1 MSIPALAIFAV
12 LYGPR
17 VRREVTGRDVLA
29 AHLDWVRRTGGLR
42 SRGREGEDV
51 PDDAEPVMEAEPV
64 PEGLFELEED
74 GESLPLEPAKAFIRV
89 VAAASELRQ
98 AWEADVLASVPSQL
112 MFGLCGVADWAVY
125 LSAHGDEPR
134 GKPRRGT
141 DARGEAAT
149 DLALRFEAV
158 RDLLMEHLAAQG
170 GHPLSED
177 ELGRAVGRL
186 EELVHAV
193 GERAHEMLSPEEDA
207 DGARLVWFAFAQSG
221 CPYTPASEFP
231 RSSAWVEVPRAKAEA
246 EDVAWWPDLVAIC
259 IEREEGAELLAPGR
273 PRLAAEEQ
281 RRGTARFF
289 RLRRDRQGARPTE
302 PGA

>member
-29 AHLDWVRRTGGLR
+29 AHLDWVRRTGGSR
-42 SRGREGEDV
+42 SREPEGDDV
-51 PDDAEPVMEAEPV
+51 PDGAEPVMEAEPV
-64 PEGLFELEED
+64 PEGLFDLEED

-112 MFGLCGVADWAVY
+112 MFGLCGVADRAVF
-125 LSAHGDEPR
+125 LLD
-134 GKPRRGT
+134 
-141 DARGEAAT
+141 EAAT

-158 RDLLMEHLAAQG
+158 RDLLMEHSQG
-170 GHPLSED
+170 GHPLSGD
-177 ELGRAVGRL
+177 ELGRAVERL

-193 GERAHEMLSPEEDA
+193 GERAHELLSPEEDA

-246 EDVAWWPDLVAIC
+246 EDVAWWPDHVAIC
-259 IEREEGAELLAPGR
+259 IEREGGAELLAPGR

-289 RLRRDRQGARPTE
+289 RLRRDR
-302 PGA
+302 